1 MCFDIDSTPPVSAGP
16 EPANGSPLTLTSADG
31 TALSAFLARPERP
44 SGIGIVVL
52 PDIRGLFPFYELV
65 ALRLAEQGH
74 SALAMDY
81 FGRTAGTGPRD
92 ENFRPM
98 EHIVRVTRPTL
109 DADIMAA
116 AEYLRG
122 PCDCRVTVALG
133 FCFGGRQAFFASAPK
148 FGFAGVIGFY
158 GMPGLYPNGAAG
170 PTQHAAELAAP
181 ILGLFGGDDHGISEQ
196 ELDAFDTALTAA
208 DVEHEFV
215 VYPGAP
221 HSFFD
226 VKYAEHATACADAWN
241 RVLAFIRKHERCGR
255 SFEAQWSS

>member
-1 MCFDIDSTPPVSAGP
+1 MCFEINSTPPVPAGP
-16 EPANGSPLTLTSADG
+16 QPANGAPLTLTAADG
-31 TALSAFLARPERP
+31 NAFSAFLARPQQP
-44 SGIGIVVL
+44 SGTGIVIL
-52 PDIRGLFPFYELV
+52 PDIRGLFPFYELL
-65 ALRLAEQGH
+65 AQRLAEQGH
-74 SALAMDY
+74 TALAIDY
-81 FGRTAGTGPRD
+81 FGRTAGTGPRN

-98 EHIVRVTRPTL
+98 EHLMRVTRPTL

-116 AEYLRG
+116 ANYLRDKCG
-122 PCDCRVTVALG
+122 CFTVALG

-181 ILGLFGGDDHGISEQ
+181 ILGLFGGDDHGISRQ
-196 ELDAFDTALTAA
+196 ELDEFDAALTAA
-208 DVEHEFV
+208 SVEHEFV

-226 VKYAEHATACADAWN
+226 VNYAEHTAACADAWN
-241 RVLAFIRKHERCGR
+241 RVLAFVSQAPFEPSKR
-255 SFEAQWSS
+255 S